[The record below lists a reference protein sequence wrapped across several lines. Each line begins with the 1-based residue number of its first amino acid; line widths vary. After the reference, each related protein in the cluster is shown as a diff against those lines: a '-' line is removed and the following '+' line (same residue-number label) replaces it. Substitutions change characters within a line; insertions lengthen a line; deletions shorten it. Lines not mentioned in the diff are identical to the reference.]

1 MANVKFNR
9 GTVAGLANLGSNP
22 FDQVTLVRD
31 TATAGSTD
39 YNSIYLGTALV
50 GTSMLGLMKPQKMQ
64 TPTYDYSET
73 PTNISWAPATIGT
86 ATGNIAS
93 GVITTDVV
101 NNEPIVTVRTLV
113 DYATAIASGYAASA
127 SDSEILT
134 AKAVTALVSS
144 VADNTYYTAGGWGY
158 NSTDWKTWTAID
170 SGTNGTHNFSF
181 TLPVESDNIILRG
194 TGQEQDYSNE
204 LLPTSKAVTTFVEN
218 YFAGLAGGM
227 RYMGSISGAILTP
240 PQGQSYKAGDV
251 FIASGSFTIPAG
263 TTHTT
268 PLSVEAGDMVVINT
282 GNGVTSLTA
291 DNSDVFERN
300 LDGAIT
306 GTLTSGQ
313 MVRATASNAIESIDT
328 AWDQVAQNSS
338 RKDQLDVTRVTNGT
352 AAASATQITI
362 DDIYHAKYVQTSTT
376 VASGFKSVMVDGAH
390 SADTTDHSGYV
401 APALATNVKIDP
413 ATGEIQLTYQPTGA
427 QQSSTINVAESITNI
442 NGILEW
448 HEL

>member
-1 MANVKFNR
+1 
-9 GTVAGLANLGSNP
+9 VAGLNNLGSNP

-64 TPTYDYSET
+64 TPTYTYGGST
-73 PTNISWAPATIGT
+73 TISWAPATIGT
-86 ATGNIAS
+86 STGNIAS

-113 DYATAIASGYAASA
+113 DYATASVSGYAASA
-127 SDSEILT
+127 TDSEILT
-134 AKAVTALVSS
+134 AKAVTSLITSAGG
-144 VADNTYYTAGGWGY
+144 YYTDGSGTTNGGWAY
-158 NSTDWKTWTAID
+158 NQTSWNTWTAVHTID
-170 SGTNGTHNFSF
+170 PLKNISF
-181 TLPVESDNIILRG
+181 TLPVESDNIVLHG
-194 TGQEQDYSNE
+194 TSPNQDYSNE
-204 LLPTSKAVTTFVEN
+204 LLPTSKAVATFVED

-227 RYMGSISGAILTP
+227 RYMGSISSATLTP

-251 FIASGSFTIPAG
+251 FIASSAFTIG
-263 TTHTT
+263 TAPDPTV
-268 PLSVEAGDMVVINT
+268 SVELGDMVVIKSGDN
-282 GNGVTSLTA
+282 VTTLTTS
-291 DNSDVFERN
+291 NCDVFERN

-306 GTLTSGQ
+306 GTLTTGQ

-328 AWDQVAQNSS
+328 LWHQVAKNSS
-338 RKDQLDVTRVTNGT
+338 RNDQLDITPVTNGT
-352 AAASATQITI
+352 AGTATTITI
-362 DDIYHAKYVQTSTT
+362 DDIFHAKYVQTSTT

-413 ATGEIQLTYQPTGA
+413 ETGEIQLTYQPTGA
-427 QQSSTINVAESITNI
+427 STATEINVAQWLVEHNQL
-442 NGILEW
+442 LEW